1 MSAISPFELTAH
13 LGTLQHSPVGPAGP
27 ASIERVQGIHCIC
40 GFPFACGV
48 QGGMLKGKELLGSI
62 PHIQNPKRVVFWDVF
77 SFLLVLWLFFSWGH
91 KLKIDLFTQGRE
103 YG

>member
-1 MSAISPFELTAH
+1 MSAVSPFELTAH

-48 QGGMLKGKELLGSI
+48 QGGMMRGKELLGNH
-62 PHIQNPKRVVFWDVF
+62 PHVQNPKRVVFWGIFFFFVSF
-77 SFLLVLWLFFSWGH
+77 VAFFFLLGP
-91 KLKIDLFTQGRE
+91 QA
-103 YG
+103 